1 VAARGLDIP
10 QIDWIVQMDCPE
22 DTTTYIHRVGRTAR
36 YKSNGKSLIFITP
49 QEIKFVDKL

>member
-1 VAARGLDIP
+1 
-10 QIDWIVQMDCPE
+10 MDCPE

-49 QEIKFVDKL
+49 QEIKFVEKLQSKKI